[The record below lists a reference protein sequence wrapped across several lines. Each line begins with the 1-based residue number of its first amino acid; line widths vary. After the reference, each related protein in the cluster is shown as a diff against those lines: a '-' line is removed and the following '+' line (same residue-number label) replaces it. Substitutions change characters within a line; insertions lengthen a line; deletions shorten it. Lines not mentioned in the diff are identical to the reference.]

1 MGSENHF
8 DNTCFDHNV
17 CRNNSWLKNL
27 EKKKMSKILIIIPII
42 VGSALSLT
50 FIMDSTRLLEE
61 KPFENTFK
69 SQVETDFMNKI
80 REAGDKTDP
89 MLLL

>member
-1 MGSENHF
+1 
-8 DNTCFDHNV
+8 
-17 CRNNSWLKNL
+17 
-27 EKKKMSKILIIIPII
+27 MSKILIIIPII